1 MLCGNEVDKDVR
13 GNHYSGM
20 EEIAVRGK
28 VTTSLPGEIWFGS
41 IYDSIQDMNDSFV
54 FLKENNVSTIWN
66 LLEDDTIA
74 KVESK
79 NFNVIHSP
87 INDFSIPDNK
97 ESFIKDIEQI
107 IDLLK
112 NNKNIYVHCFGGH
125 GRTGLAIL
133 CVKIMLGED
142 PTEAL
147 KEVKEKVSGPEL
159 QRQINF
165 AFQILDNPS

>member
-1 MLCGNEVDKDVR
+1 MLCGSEVDKK
-13 GNHYSGM
+13 GLKNYYSDM
-20 EEIAVRGK
+20 EKTAIRGK
-28 VTTSLPGEIWFGS
+28 IKTLLPGELWFGS
-41 IYDSIQDMNDSFV
+41 VYDSIQNMNDSFI
-54 FLKENNVSTIWN
+54 FLKENNISTIWN

-97 ESFIKDIEQI
+97 ESFIKDIGKI

-112 NNKNIYVHCFGGH
+112 DNKNIYVHCFGGH
-125 GRTGLAIL
+125 GRTGLAVL

-165 AFQILDNPS
+165 AFQILDSPS